1 MKKWLTDHNVIGT
14 NSTPQGIGY
23 RIPTQGLSST
33 FSFKVVDVLPDRFSD
48 TIVVPDEFTAMT
60 GSDFDVDK
68 LYIAMLNYDTDGNIV
83 QYTNDKVREQSP
95 EALQNMII
103 QNYQLV
109 VSDTKNMAETR
120 ASIDT
125 LTSMLQDDVLPLI
138 SSSSKQEADPFYE
151 LLPSF

>member
-1 MKKWLTDHNVIGT
+1 MDVILSTNFFRHIVPKEYQTSYGAMKKWLTDHNVIGT

-68 LYIAMLNYDTDGNIV
+68 LYIAMLNYDADGNIV
-83 QYTNDKVREQSP
+83 QYTNDKVSEQSS

-103 QNYQLV
+103 
-109 VSDTKNMAETR
+109 
-120 ASIDT
+120 
-125 LTSMLQDDVLPLI
+125 
-138 SSSSKQEADPFYE
+138 
-151 LLPSF
+151 